1 MTRAPRRM
9 LRLGA
14 FLVAPGYHIASWR
27 HPHAH
32 ADGGLDFGHYRDLV
46 QTAER
51 GLFDLVFLS
60 DGLGIR
66 IPFRDADE
74 LSRQGR
80 LVQFEP
86 LTLLSALAVHTTHI
100 GLAATAS
107 TSYNE
112 PFNVARQFAS
122 LDHLSG
128 GRSGWNV
135 VTSATDAEAR
145 NFNLDRQ
152 AEHAARYH
160 RAREFMEVVTGLWD
174 SWEDDAFL
182 YDKESGRFFDP
193 QKLHILG
200 HKGEHFQVRGPL
212 NVARPPQGHPV
223 IVQAGASDDGQDFA
237 ARWAEVV
244 FTAAQNIDQAREFYG
259 RVKERAVGHGRDPEQ
274 VKVLPGVFPVVG
286 RTRAEAEDKYAVLQ
300 ELVDPVVGLGLLQ
313 LLLGD
318 VDISGYPVDGPLPEL
333 PRTEGS
339 TSRQKLVYDKARRE
353 GLTIRQLYESISG
366 GRGHRIVI
374 GTPESLADELEE
386 WFMTG
391 AADGFNIMPA
401 VLPDGLDDF
410 VGMVVPE
417 LQRRGLFR
425 TEYEGRTL
433 RENLG
438 LRRPAR
444 GATRDEARHAATSA
458 PSAAT
463 GSVPP
468 GPATPVVDAPTP
480 AAPH

>member
-1 MTRAPRRM
+1 M

-112 PFNVARQFAS
+112 PFNLARKFAS
-122 LDHLSG
+122 LDHLSA

-135 VTSATDAEAR
+135 VTSVTDAEAR

-152 AEHAARYH
+152 AEHVARYH

-193 QKLHILG
+193 EKLHILG

-223 IVQAGASDDGQDFA
+223 IVQAGSSPDGQDFA

-244 FTAAQNIDQAREFYG
+244 FTVQQTLDGAQAYYRGLKKQVADY
-259 RVKERAVGHGRDPEQ
+259 GRDPDQ
-274 VKVLPGVFPVVG
+274 VKILPGAFIVVG
-286 RTRAEAEDKYAVLQ
+286 RTQAEAEDKYATLQ
-300 ELVDPVVGLGLLQ
+300 DLVDPVVGLGMLSYQ
-313 LLLGD
+313 LGM
-318 VDISGYPVDGPLPEL
+318 VDISGYPLDGPLPEL
-333 PRTEGS
+333 PPTEGS
-339 TSRQKLVYDKARRE
+339 TSKQQLIYDKARRE
-353 GLTIRQLYESISG
+353 GLTIRELYLSVAA
-366 GRGHRIVI
+366 GRGHRFLL
-374 GTPESLADELEE
+374 GTPETIADELED
-386 WFMTG
+386 WFVNE
-391 AADGFNIMPA
+391 AADGFNIMPDYH
-401 VLPDGLDDF
+401 PGGLEAIVDLL
-410 VGMVVPE
+410 VPE
-417 LQRRGLFR
+417 LRRRGLTR

-438 LRRPAR
+438 LPRPAFTSTV
-444 GATRDEARHAATSA
+444 GAT
-458 PSAAT
+458 P
-463 GSVPP
+463 
-468 GPATPVVDAPTP
+468 
-480 AAPH
+480 